1 STLSIKYAEILQ
13 EQTGGTVLR
22 QILSALIVVTLASC
36 AMQLPLHTEF
46 VPGMSKT
53 EVLQKFG
60 EPDSTDLMQTNLRV
74 DRYGEV
80 PLPEPEYTEIWR
92 YKSRHNYDPA
102 SAVRIDG
109 ETLLSFSPNEI
120 GRASRR
126 ERKEQKLRTDR
137 LNARQ
142 C

>member
-1 STLSIKYAEILQ
+1 MIGRT
-13 EQTGGTVLR
+13 
-22 QILSALIVVTLASC
+22 LSALTALTLAGC
-36 AMQLPLHTEF
+36 TAELPLHTEF
-46 VPGMSKT
+46 VPGMSKA

-92 YKSRHNYDPA
+92 YMSRHNYDPA

-109 ETLLSFSPNEI
+109 ETFLSFSPNAEETI
-120 GRASRR
+120 LSTGWLSNQSLQISERALS
-126 ERKEQKLRTDR
+126 Q
-137 LNARQ
+137 
-142 C
+142 

>member
-1 STLSIKYAEILQ
+1 MIGRT
-13 EQTGGTVLR
+13 
-22 QILSALIVVTLASC
+22 LSALTALTLAGC
-36 AMQLPLHTEF
+36 TAELPLHTEF
-46 VPGMSKT
+46 VPGMSKA

-80 PLPEPEYTEIWR
+80 PLPEPEYTEICR